1 MSCLRARQRRPLP
14 RCHANTSP
22 CACIAQSFSLNSGCR
37 LKRLLVLC
45 HGDSALMTSWLGLT
59 ASCTSA
65 LGIFLSPLVGGLS
78 DAVGRKYVVAVGR
91 MGAALYMI
99 TSLLARTM
107 RQQFV
112 LVVVA
117 TGLVMQGNL
126 AVQQAMF
133 DDLFAERPQLG
144 ALIMANNDIPRNLAG
159 TVGPMIGALCVNYCE
174 PLGHWLPFAMI
185 SASALLW
192 ATGTETL
199 LPEKRK
205 PFRFGRSNPLSG
217 VLVLLCNGRG
227 LRQLALA
234 AGIYHSCITPTVGF
248 RQGVRTLAT
257 PGALNWSPAQSNVLD
272 SANFLWNSV
281 SNKFVQPPLL
291 RRYNN
296 KGAFELWSIVAIV
309 CAVAVSVSCR
319 PFGASPLRRSIQYA
333 IPALIVT
340 HPWGEVCM
348 NSIRAMT
355 IKQGVSVTDVGRGE
369 LSSAYSVLTT
379 LFGAAT
385 PILWSKCFA
394 HFAKADSGSKLGFLG
409 PYGHMAVVA
418 IVRLAA
424 LLCVK
429 CIPAHELHLEDE
441 NQDNSDSAAK

>member
-1 MSCLRARQRRPLP
+1 
-14 RCHANTSP
+14 
-22 CACIAQSFSLNSGCR
+22 
-37 LKRLLVLC
+37 
-45 HGDSALMTSWLGLT
+45 
-59 ASCTSA
+59 
-65 LGIFLSPLVGGLS
+65 
-78 DAVGRKYVVAVGR
+78 

-99 TSLLARTM
+99 TSLLARSM
-107 RQQFV
+107 RQQFALAV
-112 LVVVA
+112 FA
-117 TGLVMQGNL
+117 MGIVMQGNL

-144 ALIMANNDIPRNLAG
+144 ALVMANNDIPRNLAG
-159 TVGPMIGALCVNYCE
+159 TVGPMIGALCVSYCE
-174 PLGHWLPFAMI
+174 SLGHWLPFAMI
-185 SASALLW
+185 SLSALLW
-192 ATGTETL
+192 ATGPETL
-199 LPEKRK
+199 SSEKRK
-205 PFRFGRSNPLSG
+205 AFALGRSNPLSG
-217 VLVLLCNGRG
+217 VLVLLRNGRG

-248 RQGVRTLAT
+248 RQGLRTLAT
-257 PGALNWSPAQSNVLD
+257 PVALSWSPAQSNMLD
-272 SANFLWNSV
+272 SANFLWNSF
-281 SNKFVQPPLL
+281 SNKFVQPSLL

-296 KGAFELWSIVAIV
+296 KGAFELWSVVAIV
-309 CAVAVSVSCR
+309 CAVAVSVSWR
-319 PFGASPLRRSIQYA
+319 PFNASPLRRSIQYA

-385 PILWSKCFA
+385 PILWGKCFA
-394 HFAKADSGSKLGFLG
+394 YFAKADTSSTLSFLG
-409 PYGHMAVVA
+409 PFGHMVVVA
-418 IVRLAA
+418 VVRLAA

-441 NQDNSDSAAK
+441 K